1 MKNNLELLTKSNFM
15 DYSLFIVVLNYN
27 EEIMKQTTTTRM
39 YISKDRKY
47 AYYIGIIDFLSYY
60 GIRKKIE
67 NLIKTFFLCQ
77 KKNDTNILAVSHHIY
92 SQSFSKFMTKIFNNK
107 KI

>member
-1 MKNNLELLTKSNFM
+1 MKNDLELLTKCNFM

-60 GIRKKIE
+60 GIRIE

-77 KKNDTNILAVSHHIY
+77 KKMIL
-92 SQSFSKFMTKIFNNK
+92 IF
-107 KI
+107 